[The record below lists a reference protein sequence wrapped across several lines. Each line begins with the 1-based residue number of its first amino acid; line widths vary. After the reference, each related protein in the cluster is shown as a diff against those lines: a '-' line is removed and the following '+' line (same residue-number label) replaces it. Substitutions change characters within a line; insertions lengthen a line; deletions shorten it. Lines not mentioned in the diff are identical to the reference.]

1 MIDFMIHEQSEIQLK
16 AYEFRDSD
24 IYWLLWMIVRAAAF
38 FFLLEIKKG
47 LGYFP
52 ALVLSFPDKNIWHF
66 PPKEFSLHLASIR
79 PQYSPYT
86 WLGI

>member
-1 MIDFMIHEQSEIQLK
+1 MTHEQSEIQLK
-16 AYEFRDSD
+16 TYEFRDSD
-24 IYWLLWMIVRAAAF
+24 IYRLLWMIVRAAAF
-38 FFLLEIKKG
+38 FFARNKKG

-66 PPKEFSLHLASIR
+66 PPKEFPLHLASIR